1 MKTRS
6 MLLMAVVAT
15 VFAIPAATLAQDE
28 ERPSLY
34 VSVDCMISTAAD
46 YSSVETDTWQ
56 PMHQER
62 VNQGMINS
70 WSLYRV
76 MYGDRSKCDY
86 YTVTTYRGST
96 QLNADPSF
104 DTVFQAVHPDGD
116 FSQAMDSTWQAR
128 RHVATEL
135 WVAVDGI
142 PPETHRFAV
151 VNRMSAH
158 DPDAYERMET
168 RVFKPGHQALV
179 DGGHRSGWAMY
190 ALVSPIGTSIPYNY
204 STVDFVDHLNPVPMA
219 EAMMSA
225 NPDRDLD
232 ALQELLEL
240 REQVSSETWVLVAG
254 TKHLSDVK

>member
-1 MKTRS
+1 

-15 VFAIPAATLAQDE
+15 VFVIPAATLAQDE
-28 ERPSLY
+28 ERPPLY
-34 VSVDCMISTAAD
+34 VSVDCMKSTAAD
-46 YSSVETDTWQ
+46 YSGVETDLWQ

-76 MYGDRSKCDY
+76 VYGDRSKCDY

-96 QLNADPSF
+96 QLNAASSF
-104 DTVFQAVHPDGD
+104 ETVFQVVHPDGD
-116 FSQAMDSTWQAR
+116 FSQTMESTWQAR

-142 PPETHRFAV
+142 APETHRFAV
-151 VNRMSAH
+151 VNKMRAD

-179 DGGHRSGWAMY
+179 DGGYRSGWAMY

-204 STVDFVDHLNPVPMA
+204 STVDYVDHLNPVPMA

-240 REQVSSETWVLVAG
+240 RDQVSSETWVLVAA
-254 TKHLSDVK
+254 TNRLSDVD